1 MDKKILALKRTKLK
15 SMRLKNLK
23 RRAKKKWKSK

>member
-1 MDKKILALKRTKLK
+1 MVIFINY

-23 RRAKKKWKSK
+23 RVKYKGKENKDPCA